1 MARIKKLRLASLLE
15 VFFDACMS
23 LAFMAQA
30 FVASC
35 LLIYG
40 YLPIPSEWGNQ
51 HIAKNLPPGI
61 ILTIDEIR
69 LRSDASIELV
79 GIELGS
85 VKIEQTLFRAD
96 AAELK
101 LKWSGF
107 KKTPRAESLLIS
119 GGTLFAPSVY
129 SSDGYHSPLLK
140 RIAFRLINNDDNWKV
155 DRFAALHENIHL
167 RGSFDLPAFKKDNAE
182 ALDID
187 AAINNFYT
195 QAATLSQQKERI
207 SYFLTPTLAFRSSH
221 LDADTQEIEL
231 RITSRHMQ
239 HAEVNA
245 KNIQLLGIVQL
256 TEDKLIPISAPRLT
270 ADYLEL
276 PRFGLTAQSLS
287 AEFPRDDFDG
297 LLSGKWPR
305 LKLAAKQLNVHE
317 LELLAPTLQIDS
329 KAYPLLSFYGA
340 SSSLKG
346 AVDLSGQLNAENRS
360 GQINA
365 RGSLDLVTLL
375 PDELA
380 KKIPK
385 IIYESPP
392 YYELKLN
399 LTEGFVINHADLK
412 AQVQTLGIDEL
423 TFDHVYAHASYA
435 NGFYLI
441 EDLYLR
447 RQQQWLDL
455 TFSFDPVSSDY
466 RASLIG
472 STVPKDYNSLLPSWW
487 AAIFENID
495 FSRTDFSLADFIIY
509 GNTQRKSPDL
519 YYGHAEASKLSYMGV
534 AINEAELI
542 VRGRDSY
549 CELHALNAR
558 SGQAWA
564 RGDIALTTKRDAVKG
579 PLAIRLDME
588 AQLALTDAAKLFK
601 SDLATIIADFETAS
615 SPAIKLEAVIF
626 NKAYPKYAGKS
637 YFDLSADLNLPLT
650 YKGVPLDHLSFKL
663 FGRSEVTHL
672 REVEL
677 GYADGQASAMIDI
690 FMPAETKNSL
700 RYELALKD
708 ADQNQALHGLPQLDK
723 IEDSLENTKLIQ
735 KTKTGRETAR
745 VDLHIRGQGPIEDPL
760 KHKGIGHFEI
770 HNDKLGTIQ
779 LLGPL
784 SEILQHT
791 QLSFTSFK
799 LNTMRGDFRY
809 ENDLVTFDPLRIDGA
824 FTQIKAPGTLSLRD
838 QALNMNVNVKL
849 FGNVGR
855 SDSNIRKIGELITK
869 PIPNLL
875 QFELTGTLKDQKLRS
890 LYDPRNLIQK
900 F

>member
-1 MARIKKLRLASLLE
+1 MGPIRKLRLASLLE
-15 VFFDACMS
+15 LFFGTCML

-30 FVASC
+30 FIASC

-40 YLPIPSEWGNQ
+40 HLPIPAEWGNQ
-51 HIAKNLPPGI
+51 LIAKNLPPGI

-79 GIELGS
+79 GIELAS
-85 VKIEQTLFRAD
+85 VTIEQSLFRAD

-101 LKWSGF
+101 LQWQGF

-119 GGTLFAPSVY
+119 GGTVFVPSVY
-129 SSDGYHSPLLK
+129 SPDGYHNPILE
-140 RIAFRLINNDDNWKV
+140 RIAFRLINNDNHWEV

-167 RGSFDLPAFKKDNAE
+167 RGSFELPAFKKDKAE

-187 AAINNFYT
+187 AAINTFYT

-207 SYFLTPTLAFRSSH
+207 SYFLTPTLAFRSTNI
-221 LDADTQEIEL
+221 DADTQEIEV

-239 HAEVNA
+239 HAEANA
-245 KNIQLLGIVQL
+245 EKIQLLGLVQL
-256 TEDKLIPISAPRLT
+256 TGGKLIPISAPRLS
-270 ADYLEL
+270 AEYLEL

-287 AEFPRDDFDG
+287 AELPRDDFDG

-305 LKLAAKQLNVHE
+305 LKLAARQLNVQHFK
-317 LELLAPTLQIDS
+317 LLAPSLQIDS
-329 KAYPLLSFYGA
+329 KAYPLLSFHGA
-340 SSSLKG
+340 STSLKG
-346 AVDLSGQLNAENRS
+346 AVALSGQLNAQNRS
-360 GQINA
+360 GQVYA
-365 RGSLDLVTLL
+365 RGSLDFVTLL
-375 PDELA
+375 PEELA

-392 YYELKLN
+392 DYELKLDVS
-399 LTEGFVINHADLK
+399 EGFVINHAELK
-412 AQVQTLGIDEL
+412 AQVQTLRIDEL
-423 TFDHVYAHASYA
+423 TFDHVNAYARYA

-455 TFSFDPVSSDY
+455 TFSLDTTSSDY

-472 STVPKDYNSLLPSWW
+472 SAVPKDYNSLLPDWW

-519 YYGHAEASKLSYMGV
+519 YYGHAEASKLSYKGL

-542 VRGRDSY
+542 VRGRGSY
-549 CELHALNAR
+549 CELHDLNAR
-558 SGQAWA
+558 NGQAWA
-564 RGDIALTTKRDAVKG
+564 RGDIAFAAKRDEIKG
-579 PLAIRLDME
+579 PLSIRLDMD
-588 AQLALTDAAKLFK
+588 AQLALTDAAKVLK
-601 SDLATIIADFETAS
+601 SDIATIIADFETAS
-615 SPAIKLEAVIF
+615 LPAVKLEAVLF
-626 NKAYPKYAGKS
+626 NKAYPEYTGKS

-650 YKGVPLDHLSFKL
+650 YKDVPLDHLSFKL
-663 FGRSEVTHL
+663 FGRPEVTHL

-690 FMPAETKNSL
+690 FMPAEAKNSL
-700 RYELALKD
+700 RYGLALKD
-708 ADQNQALHGLPQLDK
+708 ADQNQAFHNLPQLDN
-723 IEDSLENTKLIQ
+723 IEDSLENTKPTQ

-745 VDLHIRGQGPIEDPL
+745 LDLNIRGQGPIEDPF
-760 KHKGIGHFEI
+760 KHKGFGRFEI
-770 HNDKLGTIQ
+770 RNDKLGTIQ

-791 QLSFTSFK
+791 QLSFTSLK

-809 ENDLVTFDPLRIDGA
+809 ENELVTFDPLHIDGA
-824 FTQIKAPGTLSLRD
+824 FAQIKAPGTLSLSD

-849 FGNVGR
+849 FGNAGR
-855 SDSNIRKIGELITK
+855 PDSNIRKIGELITK

-875 QFELTGTLKDQKLRS
+875 QFELSGTLKDQKLRA
-890 LYDPRNLIQK
+890 LYDPRNLIPR